1 MYVYVYVC
9 VMAAYNSF
17 VKRLSKTKRFKR
29 GKKIIKVFWNCA
41 FVMVIPKTI
50 FLDVKS
56 LIMAWWKHGL
66 LKFEFDDILSV

>member
-1 MYVYVYVC
+1 MYVCMC

-29 GKKIIKVFWNCA
+29 AKKIIKVFWNCA
-41 FVMVIPKTI
+41 FVMAISKTI
-50 FLDVKS
+50 FLDIKS
-56 LIMAWWKHGL
+56 LIVALLKYEV

>member
-1 MYVYVYVC
+1 MC

-41 FVMVIPKTI
+41 FVMAISKTI
-50 FLDVKS
+50 FLGVKS
-56 LIMAWWKHGL
+56 LIVALRKHRV

>member
-1 MYVYVYVC
+1 MC

-41 FVMVIPKTI
+41 FVMAILKTI
-50 FLDVKS
+50 FLDVKTKKFNS
-56 LIMAWWKHGL
+56 GTAEARGL
-66 LKFEFDDILSV
+66 KV

>member
-1 MYVYVYVC
+1 MYVYTCIC
-9 VMAAYNSF
+9 VMVAYNSF

-41 FVMVIPKTI
+41 FVMVISETI

-56 LIMAWWKHGL
+56 LIAWQGGNTAGA
-66 LKFEFDDILSV
+66 

>member
-1 MYVYVYVC
+1 MYVC

-41 FVMVIPKTI
+41 FAIVISKTI

-56 LIMAWWKHGL
+56 LIVTRRKQGV